1 MNLLRELV
9 VELARAKD
17 FTSALDVVLHKIC
30 TATGWAYGDV
40 WAPSLNGHH
49 LVCLRAWH
57 TPSAELEIFKQKS
70 MRFTFAPGVGFPG
83 RIWSS
88 GKPAW
93 ILDVT
98 QDANFPRAS
107 IARECGLK
115 AGIGVPILSN
125 DEVVAVMS
133 FFIIEKREKDD
144 QLISLIATVAAE
156 LGNIFKYKQMEKRL
170 LQLSGAVEQSIGSVM
185 ITDINGA
192 IEYVNPTFSKITG
205 YTSDEVIGKNPGML
219 KSGATSLATYK
230 NLWETITNGNS
241 WRGVF
246 CNKKKNGD
254 LYWEQANISPIKDR
268 DGTITHFL
276 GYKEDV
282 TNHRH
287 NAQRISTEHAITT
300 ILAEAGSIAE
310 ASPKILKAVCEC
322 LGWDYGEIWQVDRD
336 AQLLR
341 NIEIWHIP
349 AINPSKFIELTKQ
362 LVLKKGDGIPG
373 RVWKEGKP
381 VWIAD
386 VVRDTHFIRK
396 FIAGVE
402 GLRGAIGFPIISNE
416 ECVGTM
422 GFFNCEIQPP
432 DNELLTMLES
442 IGRQIGQFIMRK
454 RAEAQ
459 LHKLSQAAEQSPST
473 IILTDTNGYIRYANL
488 RFTQL
493 TGYTL
498 DEVIGE
504 TPSFLDSGITPRE
517 VYKRLWGTIAS
528 GEERS
533 GEVISKKKNGEFYHE
548 RVRISSIKDETG
560 AITNFLITGEDITLL
575 KGVEEEQKQLRSQ
588 LYHTQKLESIGQLA
602 GGIAHDF
609 NNIIMAIMGYAN
621 FLKLELGEDN
631 PLSQYPVKL
640 LAVADRAEKLT
651 SGLLAFSRKQVFN
664 LQTVS
669 TNHIITSAL
678 SFLGMLIKSDVELKI
693 SLSENDCFIVADKNQ
708 IEQVLI
714 NLATNAR
721 DAMPKG
727 GILTIKT
734 EGVELDNTFVNT
746 YHYGKPGKYAL
757 ISVTDTGMGM
767 DEKTIKKIF
776 EPFFT
781 TKEVGKG
788 TGLGLAIVYGIV
800 KQHNGFINVYSEP
813 GKGTTFKI
821 YLPLSRIVPLSASLS
836 NPYNTLEL
844 PEQEISSGGK
854 EEILVADDN
863 EEIRDILKRS
873 LEGKGY
879 RAMVAVDGEDAI
891 QKFTKN
897 MDTIRLLLFDVVM
910 PKVNGMDAYLEIKKI
925 RPDIK
930 TIFISGFNNDI
941 IHKNLLKNEG
951 VCFITKPILPNK
963 LLEKVESAL
972 HLSA

>member
-17 FTSALDVVLHKIC
+17 FTSALDIVLHKIC
-30 TATGWAYGDV
+30 AATGWAYGDV
-40 WAPSLNGHH
+40 WAPALNGHH

-57 TPSAELEIFKQKS
+57 APSEELERFKQKS

-88 GKPAW
+88 GKPVW
-93 ILDVT
+93 IMDVT
-98 QDANFPRAS
+98 QDKNFPRAP

-115 AGIGVPILSN
+115 AGMGVPILN
-125 DEVVAVMS
+125 DDEVVAVMS
-133 FFIIEKREKDD
+133 FFIVERREKDE
-144 QLISLIATVAAE
+144 QMIGLVATVAAE

-192 IEYVNPTFSKITG
+192 IEYVNPAFSQITG
-205 YTSDEVIGKNPGML
+205 YAPDEVIGKNPSLL
-219 KSGATSLATYK
+219 KSGATSPATYK
-230 NLWETITNGNS
+230 NLWETITAGNS

-254 LYWEQANISPIKDR
+254 LYWEQANISPMKDR
-268 DGTITHFL
+268 DGNITHFL
-276 GYKEDV
+276 GYKEDI
-282 TNHRH
+282 TSHRR
-287 NAQRISTEHAITT
+287 NALRISTEHAITT

-341 NIEIWHIP
+341 NIEIWHVP
-349 AINPSKFIELTKQ
+349 AINPAKFIALTKQ
-362 LVLKKGDGIPG
+362 LVLRKGDGIPG
-373 RVWKEGKP
+373 RVWKEVKP
-381 VWIAD
+381 VWVAD
-386 VVRDTHFIRK
+386 VVRDTNFIRK

-402 GLRGAIGFPIISNE
+402 GLRGAIGFPIVSNE
-416 ECVGTM
+416 ECVGTI

-432 DNELLTMLES
+432 DTELLTMLES

-454 RAEAQ
+454 RAETQ

-517 VYKRLWGTIAS
+517 VYRRLWGTIAS
-528 GEERS
+528 GEERE
-533 GEVISKKKNGEFYHE
+533 GEVVSKKKNGEFYHE
-548 RVRISSIKDETG
+548 RIRISSIKDEKG

-575 KGVEEEQKQLRSQ
+575 KEAEEEQKQLRSQ

-609 NNIIMAIMGYAN
+609 NNILMAIMGYAN

-640 LAVADRAEKLT
+640 LSVAERGEKLT
-651 SGLLAFSRKQVFN
+651 GGLLAFSRKQVFN
-664 LQTVS
+664 LQTLS
-669 TNHIITSAL
+669 TNHIIKNAL
-678 SFLGMLIKSDVELKI
+678 SFLGMLIKSDIELKI
-693 SLSENDCFIVADKNQ
+693 SLSENDCFIVADKSQ

-727 GILTIKT
+727 GTLTIIT
-734 EGVELDNTFVNT
+734 EEVELDNTFVDT

-813 GKGTTFKI
+813 GKGTIFKI
-821 YLPLSRIVPLSASLS
+821 YLPLSRIVPLSATDSS
-836 NPYNTLEL
+836 PCSAVET
-844 PEQEISSGGK
+844 PKHEIAKGER

-863 EEIRDILKRS
+863 EEIRDILKRA
-873 LEGKGY
+873 LEGNGY
-879 RAMVAVDGEDAI
+879 RAIVAVDGKDAI
-891 QKFTKN
+891 QKFTEN
-897 MDTIRLLLFDVVM
+897 MDAIRLLLFDVVM
-910 PKVNGMDAYLEIKKI
+910 PKVNGVDAYLEIKKI

-930 TIFISGFNNDI
+930 TIFISGFNNNAIQENTLQNPD
-941 IHKNLLKNEG
+941 
-951 VCFITKPILPNK
+951 VYFISKPILPAS
-963 LLEKVESAL
+963 LIEKVEDAL
-972 HLSA
+972 HVSV

>member
-1 MNLLRELV
+1 
-9 VELARAKD
+9 
-17 FTSALDVVLHKIC
+17 
-30 TATGWAYGDV
+30 
-40 WAPSLNGHH
+40 
-49 LVCLRAWH
+49 
-57 TPSAELEIFKQKS
+57 
-70 MRFTFAPGVGFPG
+70 
-83 RIWSS
+83 
-88 GKPAW
+88 
-93 ILDVT
+93 
-98 QDANFPRAS
+98 
-107 IARECGLK
+107 
-115 AGIGVPILSN
+115 
-125 DEVVAVMS
+125 
-133 FFIIEKREKDD
+133 
-144 QLISLIATVAAE
+144 
-156 LGNIFKYKQMEKRL
+156 
-170 LQLSGAVEQSIGSVM
+170 
-185 ITDINGA
+185 
-192 IEYVNPTFSKITG
+192 
-205 YTSDEVIGKNPGML
+205 
-219 KSGATSLATYK
+219 ATYK
-230 NLWETITNGNS
+230 NLWETITTGNS

-268 DGTITHFL
+268 DGNITHFL
-276 GYKEDV
+276 GYKEDI
-282 TNHRH
+282 TNHRR
-287 NAQRISTEHAITT
+287 NEQRISTEHAITT
-300 ILAEAGSIAE
+300 ILAEASSIAE
-310 ASPKILKAVCEC
+310 ASPKIFKAVCEC

-341 NIEIWHIP
+341 NIEIWHTP
-349 AINPSKFIELTKQ
+349 AINPLKFIELSKQ
-362 LVLKKGDGIPG
+362 LVLKKGNGIPG

-381 VWIAD
+381 VWVAD
-386 VVRDTHFIRK
+386 VARDANFIRK

-416 ECVGTM
+416 ECVGIM
-422 GFFNCEIQPP
+422 VFFNREIQPP

-454 RAEAQ
+454 RAETQ

-528 GEERS
+528 GEERD
-533 GEVISKKKNGEFYHE
+533 GEVISKKKTGEFYHE
-548 RVRISSIKDETG
+548 RVHISSIKDEKG

-575 KGVEEEQKQLRSQ
+575 KAAEEEQKQLRSQ

-640 LAVADRAEKLT
+640 LAVAERAEKLT

-678 SFLGMLIKSDVELKI
+678 SFLGMLIKSDIELKI

-727 GILTIKT
+727 GSLTIKT
-734 EGVELDNTFVNT
+734 EGVELDNTFVDT

-821 YLPLSRIVPLSASLS
+821 YLPLSKIVPLSTSDS

-844 PEQEISSGGK
+844 PKQEISSGGK

-863 EEIRDILKRS
+863 EEIRDILKCS
-873 LEGKGY
+873 LEGNGY
-879 RAMVAVDGEDAI
+879 RTMVAVNGEDAI
-891 QKFTKN
+891 HKFTENK
-897 MDTIRLLLFDVVM
+897 DTIRLLLFDVVM
-910 PKVNGMDAYLEIKKI
+910 PKVNGMDAYLEIKKM
-925 RPDIK
+925 RPGIK
-930 TIFISGFNNDI
+930 TIFMSGFNNDI
-941 IHKNLLKNEG
+941 INENILKNEDTY
-951 VCFITKPILPNK
+951 FISKPILPIN
-963 LLEKVESAL
+963 LLEKVKKAL
-972 HLSA
+972 N

>member
-9 VELARAKD
+9 VELARAKN
-17 FTSALDVVLHKIC
+17 FTTALDIVLHKIC
-30 TATGWAYGDV
+30 DATGWAYGDV

-57 TPSAELEIFKQKS
+57 SPSVELENFKQKS
-70 MRFTFAPGVGFPG
+70 TRFTFAPGVGFPG

-98 QDANFPRAS
+98 QDTNFPRAS

-115 AGIGVPILSN
+115 AGTGVPILNN

-133 FFIIEKREKDD
+133 FFIFERREKDEHM
-144 QLISLIATVAAE
+144 ISLIATVAAE

-170 LQLSGAVEQSIGSVM
+170 LQLSSAVEQSIGSII

-192 IEYVNPTFSKITG
+192 IEYVNPKFLQLTG
-205 YTSDEVIGKNPGML
+205 YMPDEVIGKNPGVL
-219 KSGATSLATYK
+219 KSGATSPATYK
-230 NLWETITNGNS
+230 KLWETITTGNS

-254 LYWEQANISPIKDR
+254 LFWEQANISPIKDR
-268 DGTITHFL
+268 DGNITHFL
-276 GYKEDV
+276 GYKEDI
-282 TNHRH
+282 TDRRRNE
-287 NAQRISTEHAITT
+287 QRISTEHAITT
-300 ILAEAGSIAE
+300 ILAEANSLAE
-310 ASPKILKAVCEC
+310 ASPKILKAICEC

-341 NIEIWHIP
+341 NIEIWHTP
-349 AINPSKFIELTKQ
+349 AINPLKFMELTKQ
-362 LVLKKGDGIPG
+362 LVLKRGDGIPG
-373 RVWKEGKP
+373 RVWKNARP
-381 VWIAD
+381 VWVAD
-386 VVRDTHFIRK
+386 VTRDTNFIRK
-396 FIAGVE
+396 FLASVE

-416 ECVGTM
+416 ECVGIM
-422 GFFNCEIQPP
+422 VFFNREIQPP
-432 DNELLTMLES
+432 DNELLTMLEA
-442 IGRQIGQFIMRK
+442 IGWQIGQFIMRK

-459 LHKLSQAAEQSPST
+459 LHKLSQAAEQSPGT
-473 IILTDTNGYIRYANL
+473 IILTDTNGCIQYVNP

-498 DEVIGE
+498 DEVAGK
-504 TPSFLDSGITPRE
+504 TPYFLDSGITPRE
-517 VYKRLWGTIAS
+517 NYKRLWGTITS
-528 GEERS
+528 GEERD

-548 RVRISSIKDETG
+548 RVRISSIKDEKG

-575 KGVEEEQKQLRSQ
+575 KEAEEEQKQLRSQ

-631 PLSQYPVKL
+631 PLSQYPIKL
-640 LAVADRAEKLT
+640 LAVAERAEKLT

-669 TNHIITSAL
+669 TNHIITNAL
-678 SFLGMLIKSDVELKI
+678 SFLGMLIKSNIELKI
-693 SLSENDCFIVADKNQ
+693 SLSENDCFIVADTNQ

-734 EGVELDNTFVNT
+734 EGVELDNTFVDT

-767 DEKTIKKIF
+767 DEKTVKNIF

-800 KQHNGFINVYSEP
+800 KQHNGFINVYSES

-821 YLPLSRIVPLSASLS
+821 YLPLSKIVPLSTSDS

-844 PEQEISSGGK
+844 PKQEISSGGK

-863 EEIRDILKRS
+863 EEIRDILKCS
-873 LEGKGY
+873 LEGNGY
-879 RAMVAVDGEDAI
+879 RAMVAVNGEDAI
-891 QKFTKN
+891 HKFTENK
-897 MDTIRLLLFDVVM
+897 DTIRLLLLDVVM
-910 PKVNGMDAYLEIKKI
+910 PKVNGMDAYLEIKKCDLI
-925 RPDIK
+925 
-930 TIFISGFNNDI
+930 
-941 IHKNLLKNEG
+941 
-951 VCFITKPILPNK
+951 
-963 LLEKVESAL
+963 
-972 HLSA
+972 

>member
-1 MNLLRELV
+1 
-9 VELARAKD
+9 
-17 FTSALDVVLHKIC
+17 
-30 TATGWAYGDV
+30 
-40 WAPSLNGHH
+40 
-49 LVCLRAWH
+49 
-57 TPSAELEIFKQKS
+57 
-70 MRFTFAPGVGFPG
+70 
-83 RIWSS
+83 
-88 GKPAW
+88 
-93 ILDVT
+93 
-98 QDANFPRAS
+98 
-107 IARECGLK
+107 
-115 AGIGVPILSN
+115 
-125 DEVVAVMS
+125 
-133 FFIIEKREKDD
+133 
-144 QLISLIATVAAE
+144 
-156 LGNIFKYKQMEKRL
+156 
-170 LQLSGAVEQSIGSVM
+170 
-185 ITDINGA
+185 
-192 IEYVNPTFSKITG
+192 
-205 YTSDEVIGKNPGML
+205 
-219 KSGATSLATYK
+219 
-230 NLWETITNGNS
+230 
-241 WRGVF
+241 
-246 CNKKKNGD
+246 
-254 LYWEQANISPIKDR
+254 
-268 DGTITHFL
+268 
-276 GYKEDV
+276 
-282 TNHRH
+282 
-287 NAQRISTEHAITT
+287 
-300 ILAEAGSIAE
+300 
-310 ASPKILKAVCEC
+310 
-322 LGWDYGEIWQVDRD
+322 GWDYGEIWQVDRD

-341 NIEIWHIP
+341 NIEIWHTP
-349 AINPSKFIELTKQ
+349 AINPLKFIELSKQ
-362 LVLKKGDGIPG
+362 LVLKKGNGIPG

-381 VWIAD
+381 VWVAD
-386 VVRDTHFIRK
+386 VARDANFIRK

-416 ECVGTM
+416 ECVGIM
-422 GFFNCEIQPP
+422 VFFNREIQPP

-454 RAEAQ
+454 RAETQ

-498 DEVIGE
+498 NEVIGE

-528 GEERS
+528 GEERD
-533 GEVISKKKNGEFYHE
+533 GEVISKKKTGEFYHE
-548 RVRISSIKDETG
+548 RVHISSIKDEKG

-575 KGVEEEQKQLRSQ
+575 KAAEEEQKQLRSQ

-621 FLKLELGEDN
+621 FLKLGLGEDN

-640 LAVADRAEKLT
+640 LAVAERAEKLT

-678 SFLGMLIKSDVELKI
+678 SFLGMLIKSDIELKI

-727 GILTIKT
+727 GSLTIKT
-734 EGVELDNTFVNT
+734 EGVELDNTFVDT

-757 ISVTDTGMGM
+757 ISVTDNGMGM

-821 YLPLSRIVPLSASLS
+821 YLPLSKIVPLSTSDS

-844 PEQEISSGGK
+844 PKQEISSGGK

-863 EEIRDILKRS
+863 EEIRDILKCS
-873 LEGKGY
+873 LEGNGY
-879 RAMVAVDGEDAI
+879 RTMVAVNGEDAI
-891 QKFTKN
+891 HKFTENK
-897 MDTIRLLLFDVVM
+897 DTIRLLLFDVVM
-910 PKVNGMDAYLEIKKI
+910 PKVNGMDAYLEIKKM
-925 RPDIK
+925 RPGIK
-930 TIFISGFNNDI
+930 TIFMSGFNNDI
-941 IHKNLLKNEG
+941 INENILKNEDTY
-951 VCFITKPILPNK
+951 FISKPILPIN
-963 LLEKVESAL
+963 LLEKVKKAL
-972 HLSA
+972 N